1 MSKFYAL
8 SLALLFLSS
17 LTFGQQKIDS
27 TLAYQTD
34 PLKGFSVYLPSTYDP
49 TGSNPLMLAFH
60 PFNTSTWD
68 ASIWR
73 DSLLTF
79 AETNGLV
86 LLCPDGGPDGKVDDP
101 IDTSFTTFLL
111 DRMPEWYHTDPQR
124 TYVMGFS
131 WGGRSVYTYG
141 LANSHRF
148 AGFMPI
154 AAAVEGGNQISGQSA
169 RAFNKLFYLI
179 HGTSDSPGIRFYPS
193 RDSLE
198 AARACVQTH
207 LLAGVGHT
215 FDFPNRNALMTEAFT
230 WLTEASCNNAPVGIT
245 PTLTSHGDLQL
256 FPNPVLAGSSIH
268 WKANEGSAAIE
279 RIMLY
284 DISGKVA
291 IEAIDPVDQV
301 QVPENLLPGIYLLIV
316 ETNGQLMTHKIF
328 IK

>member
-1 MSKFYAL
+1 MSKSHAL

-34 PLKGFSVYLPSTYDP
+34 PLKGFSVYLPSTFDP

-60 PFNTSTWD
+60 PFNTAAWD
-68 ASIWR
+68 ASVWR
-73 DSLLTF
+73 DSLVTF
-79 AETNGLV
+79 AEANGLV

-111 DRMPEWYHTDPQR
+111 DRMPEWYHTDPER

-141 LANSHRF
+141 LANAHRF

-154 AAAVEGGNQISGQSA
+154 AAAVEGGNQVAGQTA
-169 RAFNKLFYLI
+169 KAFNKRFYLI

-207 LLAGVGHT
+207 LLPGVGHT
-215 FDFPNRNALMTEAFT
+215 FDFPNRNAILTEAFG
-230 WLTEASCNNAPVGIT
+230 WLNEASCNNAPVGIA
-245 PTLTSHGDLQL
+245 PGLTAEGNLQL
-256 FPNPVLAGSSIH
+256 FPNPVSAGSSIY
-268 WKANEGSAAIE
+268 WKYKEGSPAIE
-279 RIMLY
+279 RLVLY

-291 IEAIDPVDQV
+291 VEEVQPKNQV
-301 QVPENLLPGIYLLIV
+301 HLPDDMNPGIYLLILK
-316 ETNGQLMTHKIF
+316 TKDQLMTHKILV
-328 IK
+328 K